1 MESCNQLEPLLPHP
15 AWFAVLW
22 VAVVI
27 MNQRMDIDDDQEI
40 AEGRLLPP
48 AALVTF
54 LSACRGVICRLLFL
68 NPPAAPPSASIMLAD
83 LSPESVSLGKYVFLA
98 LLSRHNLISVPDD
111 TRFYSF
117 GVDDWT
123 CGEQHWYA
131 MKRFHHCL
139 FVTV

>member
-1 MESCNQLEPLLPHP
+1 
-15 AWFAVLW
+15 
-22 VAVVI
+22 

-83 LSPESVSLGKYVFLA
+83 LSPESVSLGKCALLT
-98 LLSRHNLISVPDD
+98 LLSRHNSIIVSDD
-111 TRFYSF
+111 TRFNSF
-117 GVDDWT
+117 GVHDWT
-123 CGEQHWYA
+123 CGAQHWYA
-131 MKRFHHCL
+131 LCAHLRDEACKMMGKAYHRYKW
-139 FVTV
+139 